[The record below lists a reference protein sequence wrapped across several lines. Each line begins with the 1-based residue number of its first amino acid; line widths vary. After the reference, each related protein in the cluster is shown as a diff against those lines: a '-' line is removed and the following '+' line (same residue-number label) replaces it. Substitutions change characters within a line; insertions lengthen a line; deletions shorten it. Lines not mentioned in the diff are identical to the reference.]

1 MAATTEE
8 PGIAHGEMTGETP
21 DALVARAHALI
32 PALRERQKETEQ
44 NGKILPEA
52 IASFLAADL
61 YRVLQPKHYGGYE
74 YGLDTFVRTAME
86 IASGCGST
94 GWVFS
99 TGAQHQWQLGMYPR
113 QAQDEVWKDTPT
125 ALAGSSYAPTGV
137 ATVTDG
143 GFRANGRWSFCS
155 GVEICQWMILGI
167 RIAPAEGAEG
177 TGPGGVGFILV
188 PKDTYR
194 IEKNWDVLGLIGTG
208 SHDLVLEDI
217 FVPSH
222 RMLTHEQ
229 AESGASPG
237 AIANGGDLSK
247 TPFFAA
253 ISICLCAAILGMAR
267 GALEEYLTSMKGRT
281 SRGAAAGAARTIA
294 DFTTIQVRVGEAAA
308 SIDAAEALVLRD
320 CREIMETIA
329 AGRTLT
335 EAQRA
340 RNKGDLGFAVKLC
353 VRAADLLFESVGGMG
368 LHSSNH
374 VQRAWRDIHA
384 GAKHI
389 SMNWD
394 AVGSL
399 YGRVKLGLPA
409 GHGQF

>member
-1 MAATTEE
+1 MAARTEKLNAA
-8 PGIAHGEMTGETP
+8 GDDAP
-21 DALVARAHALI
+21 DALVARARALV
-32 PALRERQKETEQ
+32 PDLRARQRETET
-44 NGKILPEA
+44 NGKILAEA
-52 IASFLAADL
+52 IESFHAAGL
-61 YRVLQPKHYGGYE
+61 YRVLQPAQYGGYE
-74 YGLDTFVRTAME
+74 YGLDVFVRVAME

-99 TGAQHQWQLGMYPR
+99 TGAQHQWQIGMFPR
-113 QAQDEVWKDTPT
+113 EAQDEVWKNSPT

-137 ATVTDG
+137 AVAEPG
-143 GFRANGRWSFCS
+143 GFRASGRWSFCS

-167 RIAPAEGAEG
+167 RIASADGAE
-177 TGPGGVGFILV
+177 PGGVGFVLV
-188 PKDTYR
+188 PKDAWR

-208 SHDLVLEDI
+208 SNDLVLEDV
-217 FVPSH
+217 FVPAH

-237 AIANGGDLSK
+237 ALANGGDLSRI
-247 TPFFAA
+247 PFFAA

-267 GALEEYLTSMKGRT
+267 GALDEYLESMKGRT
-281 SRGAAAGAARTIA
+281 SRGAAAGAAKTTA

-308 SIDAAEALVLRD
+308 SIDAAQALVLRD

-340 RNKGDLGFAVKLC
+340 RNKGDLGFAVRLC

>member
-1 MAATTEE
+1 MAARTEE
-8 PGIAHGEMTGETP
+8 LNTAQDDAR
-21 DALVARAHALI
+21 DALVLRARALV
-32 PALRERQKETEQ
+32 PDLRARQRETET

-52 IASFLAADL
+52 IESFHAAGL
-61 YRVLQPKHYGGYE
+61 YRVLQPAQYGGYA
-74 YGLDTFVRTAME
+74 YGLDVFVRVAME

-99 TGAQHQWQLGMYPR
+99 TGAQHQWQIGMFPR
-113 QAQDEVWKDTPT
+113 EAQDEVWKDTPT

-137 ATVTDG
+137 AVAEAG
-143 GFRANGRWSFCS
+143 GFRASGRWSFCS

-167 RIAPAEGAEG
+167 RIAPAEGAEA
-177 TGPGGVGFILV
+177 TGVGFVLV
-188 PKDTYR
+188 PKDSYR
-194 IEKNWDVLGLIGTG
+194 VEKNWDVLGLIGTG
-208 SHDLVLEDI
+208 SNDLVLEDV
-217 FVPSH
+217 FVPAH

-237 AIANGGDLSK
+237 ALANGGDLSK
-247 TPFFAA
+247 IPFFAA

-267 GALEEYLTSMKGRT
+267 GALDEYIESMKGRT
-281 SRGAAAGAARTIA
+281 SRGAAAGAAKTVA

-308 SIDAAEALVLRD
+308 SIDAAQALVLRD

-329 AGRTLT
+329 ADRTLT

-340 RNKGDLGFAVKLC
+340 RNKGDLGFAVRLC